1 MKTAPD
7 LSPGH
12 KTAWWEWAHEG
23 FGRREVC
30 RGFPQK
36 RTAMKGLMFLPFVAL
51 TFVSWGLYGPTLHLG
66 QDYFGGDGQR
76 AAFRPFICVGLAY
89 FLVAVVVP
97 ALVLRVK
104 GEAGQWTV
112 KGVAW
117 SFSAGA
123 IGAVGALGI
132 ILALKFGGDPI
143 YVMPL
148 VFGCAPVVNT
158 LVTMLMSGNFKQASW
173 PFFVGIIIVAV
184 GAAGVLVHKPSKPK
198 AEPTTASI
206 ATSEE
211 NGVADRQSAVDAG
224 LTEGAM
230 ATTGAVSETPVIRAT
245 PVADQVEGEEFTD
258 ADRGQFASMILR
270 VVFILMTAL
279 CWGAYGPV
287 LHKGQQVMGGSRM
300 RPFLCVGLA
309 YFVVAVVFP
318 LAIQNA
324 FRPEPGSWFSVLG
337 WFWSVLGGALGALGA
352 LGIIYAF
359 NFGGKPLFVMPL
371 VFGIAPVVN
380 TFSEI
385 IGKGLWGQ
393 VGSLFYLSLFLV
405 IAGAVTVLTTA
416 PKPKAPKPAH

>member
-1 MKTAPD
+1 
-7 LSPGH
+7 
-12 KTAWWEWAHEG
+12 
-23 FGRREVC
+23 
-30 RGFPQK
+30 
-36 RTAMKGLMFLPFVAL
+36 MKGLMFLPFVAL
-51 TFVSWGLYGPTLHLG
+51 TFFSWGLYGPTLHLG
-66 QDYFGGDGQR
+66 QDAFGAEGQR
-76 AAFRPFICVGLAY
+76 SAFRPFICVGLAY

-97 ALVLRVK
+97 AMVLRTRGEVGHWTMK
-104 GEAGQWTV
+104 GFV
-112 KGVAW
+112 W
-117 SFSAGA
+117 SFAAGA

-158 LVTMLMSGNFKQASW
+158 LVTMLMTGNMKQASW
-173 PFFVGIIIVAV
+173 PFYLGIVIVAI

-198 AEPTTASI
+198 ATAAVPAVRTQTVGNERVA
-206 ATSEE
+206 ATL
-211 NGVADRQSAVDAG
+211 VADWSEAAQDEVSTPPTDA
-224 LTEGAM
+224 TAAPAEGAPQVAEGGDSKDSA
-230 ATTGAVSETPVIRAT
+230 ATLPATAAV
-245 PVADQVEGEEFTD
+245 VASDKDDKFTD
-258 ADRGQFASMILR
+258 DDRGAFASMVLR
-270 VVFILMTAL
+270 GLFILMTAL

-309 YFVVAVVFP
+309 YFVVAVLFP
-318 LAIQNA
+318 LAIQTG
-324 FRPEPGSWFSVLG
+324 FRPEPGSWFSFGG
-337 WFWSVLGGALGALGA
+337 WFWSLLGGSLGALGA

-393 VGSLFYLSLFLV
+393 VDTFFYLSLFLV
-405 IAGAVTVLTTA
+405 IAGAVTVLITA
-416 PKPKAPKPAH
+416 PKAKPHKPEPAKA

>member
-1 MKTAPD
+1 
-7 LSPGH
+7 
-12 KTAWWEWAHEG
+12 
-23 FGRREVC
+23 
-30 RGFPQK
+30 
-36 RTAMKGLMFLPFVAL
+36 MKGLMFLPFVAL
-51 TFVSWGLYGPTLHLG
+51 TFFSWGLYGPTLHLG
-66 QDYFGGDGQR
+66 QDAFGAEGQR
-76 AAFRPFICVGLAY
+76 SAFRPFICVGLAY

-97 ALVLRVK
+97 AMVLRTRGEIGHWTMK
-104 GEAGQWTV
+104 GFV
-112 KGVAW
+112 W
-117 SFSAGA
+117 SFAAGA

-158 LVTMLMSGNFKQASW
+158 MVTMLMTGNMKQASW
-173 PFFVGIIIVAV
+173 PFYLGIVIVAI

-198 AEPTTASI
+198 ANAAVPAVRTQAVSNEPVATTLVADWSTTAQDEGSAPPADANAAGSSQVAEGGDSQASA
-206 ATSEE
+206 ATMPATAAV
-211 NGVADRQSAVDAG
+211 VATDKD
-224 LTEGAM
+224 
-230 ATTGAVSETPVIRAT
+230 
-245 PVADQVEGEEFTD
+245 DKFTD
-258 ADRGQFASMILR
+258 DDRGAFASMVLR
-270 VVFILMTAL
+270 GVFILMTAL

-309 YFVVAVVFP
+309 YFVVAVIFP
-318 LAIQNA
+318 LAIQTG
-324 FRPEPGSWFSVLG
+324 FRPEPGSWFSFGG
-337 WFWSVLGGALGALGA
+337 WFWSLLGGSLGALGA

-393 VGSLFYLSLFLV
+393 VDTFFYLSLFLV
-405 IAGAVTVLTTA
+405 IAGAVTVLITA
-416 PKPKAPKPAH
+416 PKAKPHKPEPAQA

>member
-1 MKTAPD
+1 
-7 LSPGH
+7 
-12 KTAWWEWAHEG
+12 
-23 FGRREVC
+23 
-30 RGFPQK
+30 
-36 RTAMKGLMFLPFVAL
+36 MKGLMFLPFVAL
-51 TFVSWGLYGPTLHLG
+51 TFFSWGLYGPTLHLG
-66 QDYFGGDGQR
+66 QDAFGAEGQR
-76 AAFRPFICVGLAY
+76 SAFRPFICVGLAY

-97 ALVLRVK
+97 AMVLRTRGEIGHWTMK
-104 GEAGQWTV
+104 GFV
-112 KGVAW
+112 W
-117 SFSAGA
+117 SFAAGA

-158 LVTMLMSGNFKQASW
+158 MVTMLMTGNMKQASW
-173 PFFVGIIIVAV
+173 PFYLGIVIVAI

-198 AEPTTASI
+198 ATAAVPAVRTQAVSNEPVATTLVADWSTTAQDEGSAPPADANAAGSSQVAEGGDSQASA
-206 ATSEE
+206 ATMPATAAV
-211 NGVADRQSAVDAG
+211 VATDKD
-224 LTEGAM
+224 
-230 ATTGAVSETPVIRAT
+230 
-245 PVADQVEGEEFTD
+245 DKFTD
-258 ADRGQFASMILR
+258 DDRGAFASMVLR
-270 VVFILMTAL
+270 GVFILMTAL

-309 YFVVAVVFP
+309 YFVVAVIFP
-318 LAIQNA
+318 LAIQTG
-324 FRPEPGSWFSVLG
+324 FRPEPGSWFSFGG
-337 WFWSVLGGALGALGA
+337 WFWSLLGGSLGALGA

-393 VGSLFYLSLFLV
+393 VDTFFYLSLFLV
-405 IAGAVTVLTTA
+405 IAGAVTVLITA
-416 PKPKAPKPAH
+416 PKAKPHKPEPAQA

>member
-1 MKTAPD
+1 
-7 LSPGH
+7 
-12 KTAWWEWAHEG
+12 
-23 FGRREVC
+23 
-30 RGFPQK
+30 
-36 RTAMKGLMFLPFVAL
+36 MKGLMFLPFVAL
-51 TFVSWGLYGPTLHLG
+51 TFFSWGLYGPTLHLG
-66 QDYFGGDGQR
+66 QDYFGGEGQR
-76 AAFRPFICVGLAY
+76 SAFRPFICVGLAY
-89 FLVAVVVP
+89 FLVAVLVP
-97 ALVLRVK
+97 AMVLRIK
-104 GEAGQWTV
+104 GEVGHWTM
-112 KGVAW
+112 KGVIW

-123 IGAVGALGI
+123 IGAIGALGI

-158 LVTMLMSGNFKQASW
+158 LVTMLMTGNFKQASW
-173 PFFVGIIIVAV
+173 PFYVGIIIVAV
-184 GAAGVLVHKPSKPK
+184 GAAGVLVHKPTKSKVEPNTVVVPVSQPALT
-198 AEPTTASI
+198 AESDASL
-206 ATSEE
+206 
-211 NGVADRQSAVDAG
+211 V
-224 LTEGAM
+224 
-230 ATTGAVSETPVIRAT
+230 RAT
-245 PVADQVEGEEFTD
+245 PVVDQVEGDDFTD
-258 ADRGQFASMILR
+258 ANRGPFASMILR
-270 VVFILMTAL
+270 GVFILMTAL

-318 LAIQNA
+318 LAIQSA
-324 FRPEPGSWFSVLG
+324 FRPEPGSWYSVLG

-371 VFGIAPVVN
+371 VFGVAPVVN

-393 VGSLFYLSLFLV
+393 VGTLFYLSLFLV

-416 PKPKAPKPAH
+416 PKPKPPKAGG